1 MHFCQSENALQLN
14 IDFKDIIKKKVS
26 RMRMDSRNTSEMK
39 QNKTQFFSVQI
50 WYFNIALFYKNV
62 WRTVISSSTK

>member
-39 QNKTQFFSVQI
+39 QNKTQFFSV
-50 WYFNIALFYKNV
+50 
-62 WRTVISSSTK
+62 

>member
-26 RMRMDSRNTSEMK
+26 LIRMDSPTTPEMK
-39 QNKTQFFSVQI
+39 
-50 WYFNIALFYKNV
+50 
-62 WRTVISSSTK
+62 